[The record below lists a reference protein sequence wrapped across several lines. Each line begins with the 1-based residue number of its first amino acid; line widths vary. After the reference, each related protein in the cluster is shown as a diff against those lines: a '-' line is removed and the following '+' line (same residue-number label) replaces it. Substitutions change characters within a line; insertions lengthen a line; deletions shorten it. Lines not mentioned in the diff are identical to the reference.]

1 LNLLSSEI
9 DQNGSGDNKLQNQ
22 QQQQQHQQNLSQ
34 MARDLY
40 STEINLN
47 TNESTLGRSLS
58 QRNSGGLRVSPTVDS
73 IAKPVNGQRTDF
85 ESRHFRSLSARKF
98 VTKTTTTTTMKK
110 AKTPVET
117 VKPLLSYKNWIDP
130 PAKDKKASPKEE
142 KRIDESSFW
151 SSIRNRSRKTAIKQD
166 SKESNSSTSSS
177 SSSYSSSSPPSE
189 EKSKQR
195 DKENSDNRQIFARL
209 AVPMSKLDKNNPETQ
224 L

>member
-1 LNLLSSEI
+1 
-9 DQNGSGDNKLQNQ
+9 
-22 QQQQQHQQNLSQ
+22 

-47 TNESTLGRSLS
+47 TNEATLGRSLS
-58 QRNSGGLRVSPTVDS
+58 QRNGGALRVSPTVDS
-73 IAKPVNGQRTDF
+73 IAKPVNGQRTDS

-98 VTKTTTTTTMKK
+98 VTKTTTTTTTTKK

-166 SKESNSSTSSS
+166 SKDSSTSSS

-195 DKENSDNRQIFARL
+195 DKEKSENRQIFARL